1 MIQYLNIKGEKML
14 FDKTEVQLVSNA
26 MMNMLHEEE
35 MDVVNDFHD
44 AVLAKDIDKI
54 TELFEVLL
62 FDVEDHFSTEEDMM
76 EESGFYAAQIH
87 KAEHD
92 SMRKKVKDI
101 EEDWDNNKNP
111 EAVQTFLE
119 GEFKK
124 WIVLHVARWDAET
137 AMHLGDTM

>member
-1 MIQYLNIKGEKML
+1 MLIEKK
-14 FDKTEVQLVSNA
+14 DVQQVSNA

-35 MDVVNDFHD
+35 IDIVNNFHD

-54 TELFEVLL
+54 DELFKVLQY
-62 FDVEDHFSTEEDMM
+62 DIEDHFTTEEDMM

-101 EEDWDNNKNP
+101 QEHWDLNKDP
-111 EAVQTFLE
+111 LAVQEFLE

-124 WIVLHVARWDAET
+124 WIVLHVARWDSET

>member
-1 MIQYLNIKGEKML
+1 ML
-14 FDKTEVQLVSNA
+14 IAKNDVQQVSNA

-35 MDVVNDFHD
+35 IDIVNNFHD
-44 AVLAKDIDKI
+44 AVLAKDITKI
-54 TELFEVLL
+54 DDLFKVLQY
-62 FDVEDHFSTEEDMM
+62 DIEDHFSTEEDMM

-101 EEDWDNNKNP
+101 QEHWDMNKNP
-111 EAVQTFLE
+111 EAVQEFLE

>member
-1 MIQYLNIKGEKML
+1 ML
-14 FDKTEVQLVSNA
+14 IAKSDVQQVSSA

-35 MDVVNDFHD
+35 IDIVNDFHE

-54 TELFEVLL
+54 DELFKVVQY
-62 FDVEDHFSTEEDMM
+62 DIEDHFSTEEDMM
-76 EESGFYAAQIH
+76 EESKFYAAQIH

-92 SMRKKVKDI
+92 TMREKVKDI
-101 EEDWDNNKNP
+101 QEKWDANKDPEE
-111 EAVQTFLE
+111 VQEFLE

-137 AMHLGDTM
+137 AMHLGDSM

>member
-1 MIQYLNIKGEKML
+1 ML
-14 FDKTEVQLVSNA
+14 IAKNDVQQVSNA

-35 MDVVNDFHD
+35 IDIVNNFHD
-44 AVLAKDIDKI
+44 AVLAKNITKIDDLFKVLQYDI
-54 TELFEVLL
+54 
-62 FDVEDHFSTEEDMM
+62 EDHFSTEEEMM

-101 EEDWDNNKNP
+101 QEHWDMNKDP
-111 EAVQTFLE
+111 EAVQEFLE